1 MNFTLFLLWSLCGQ
15 QPVQKT
21 RCLDYV
27 NMDIFRPISER
38 IAIAVI
44 GVSDAD
50 TGMAISFKDV
60 KAIAVFSKGFEQ

>member
-1 MNFTLFLLWSLCGQ
+1 
-15 QPVQKT
+15 
-21 RCLDYV
+21 
-27 NMDIFRPISER
+27 MDIFRPISER